1 MNHPTPTLP
10 PVVTCRAVTA
20 IALLV
25 AVLLAVPT
33 SAQTRVRS
41 TDRTTAG
48 LVVAAVGTGLMVVA
62 YDWRGDCDDGY
73 RSRYEDNY
81 SGFDYCTTF
90 SERESFTQPTPLP
103 LCQ

>member
-48 LVVAAVGTGLMVVA
+48 LVVAAVGTGLMP
-62 YDWRGDCDDGY
+62 
-73 RSRYEDNY
+73 RSIEPSSSACGTISRPLITSHAARRTAEP
-81 SGFDYCTTF
+81 
-90 SERESFTQPTPLP
+90 SERSSGA
-103 LCQ
+103 